1 LATIKT
7 GLRARFFSPIATIA
21 GKLMGFTKRELLKQQ
36 RLRALSGA
44 SYSGLLFLLIA
55 VK

>member
-1 LATIKT
+1 MIKT
-7 GLRARFFSPIATIA
+7 GLTARFFSPIARGAEETN
-21 GKLMGFTKRELLKQQ
+21 GLHKREAALA
-36 RLRALSGA
+36 RRARSLSGA